1 MIKRLKFVGVLLVGA
16 FALGQAG
23 QIHAADANP
32 PERMT
37 YQGFLVDGNGAALA
51 PTVPANYDVVFRIYN
66 VKQGGTAIW
75 AEQQTVTV
83 DKGYFSVLLGEGVST
98 ASGEPNNDLSAALDG
113 ADASDRYIGITV
125 GGLGGGDVE
134 IAPRLR
140 LVTSPFA
147 FTATQARRLTDGS
160 GNANFYKDGSAL
172 KLGAGTTTTLTLPE
186 AGGATLAGKLTA
198 SLSGW
203 GAGLQIDNDS
213 SSTTL
218 KGDSTGFSFMSDLP
232 KFYFNKELQVD
243 GGIRSYNQDAVIGPS
258 NNEDNYLK
266 ILSASDTIEANTD
279 RFLLQGDSHYL
290 DAKFTANKVELH
302 TDAASIF
309 MNKPLA
315 VDGKVSAGSIEFAGG
330 LGLTA
335 MTGNYATVQ
344 TVGERGGAGGY
355 SINGKYNFMA
365 NGDRYVGV
373 FNDIDDKWM
382 WLYDRDIDRY
392 MWHDKTGAPQFEV
405 NTSGIKSWDGDLTL
419 TRFVQ
424 RAPGNGSYGQGR
436 HNFSVGSASGN
447 LDISVEDGNVYFF
460 HWKNDTWNTHGYLNG
475 DGHWRSGSDRRLKK
489 NIIDHEDV
497 LDRVMRLQIR
507 RFDFN
512 HSETDHSSESGVVAQ
527 EVLDLFPEVVSAPE
541 SELDLETGAGAMS
554 VAYSKF
560 GVVAV
565 KAIQELRA
573 EKDAEIE
580 SLRDENKALK
590 TAMDNLISRLELIEG
605 ELANRTEQ

>member
-258 NNEDNYLK
+258 NNGDNYLK

-279 RFLLQGDSHYL
+279 RFLLKGDSHYL
-290 DAKFTANKVELH
+290 DAKFTSNKVELH

-512 HSETDHSSESGVVAQ
+512 YSETDHSSESGVVAQ

-590 TAMDNLISRLELIEG
+590 TAMDNLISRLELIE
-605 ELANRTEQ
+605 ARTD